1 MKIINKNKI
10 IIYNLIMS
18 LKLVTNFK
26 PSGDQPEA
34 IKKLVQGVKNN
45 IKNQVLLGVTGS
57 GKTFTIA
64 NVINELQR
72 PVLVLSHNKTLAS
85 QLYSELKSFF
95 PHNNVEYFVSYFDY
109 YRPESYLPQSDVY
122 VEKTSKTNHDLE
134 MMRMSTMN
142 SLLTSKETIVVAS
155 VAAIYGANK
164 PEEYKNSFL
173 NIYVGQNIKRNDF
186 FVMLVQQQ
194 YQRNQISIESGEF
207 SVKGD
212 VVEIAPGWTHHY
224 NLRIE
229 FFDNTI
235 ESIKK
240 IDPITKKII
249 SKEDKALIFP
259 ASSYVVESNNI
270 DGTIQLIELELESR
284 LKEFKKQEKHL
295 EYQRLKDRTKNDL
308 DSLKEFGYCSG
319 IENYSRH
326 IDRRKEGEKPYTLFD
341 YLPKNTLLIIDESH
355 MMIPQLN
362 GMYNGDHARKM
373 NLVDYGFRLPSALDN
388 RPLKFEEFEKYDFQ
402 KIYISAT
409 PGNYELDLT
418 NGEVVTQ
425 YIRPTGLLDP
435 VIEIHPATNQVD
447 DMYDEL
453 QKQIKNKARTII
465 VTTTKKTA
473 EELTKFFQAKKIKIA
488 YIHSEHKTLE
498 RNEILRKLRKGIYD
512 VVIGINLL
520 REGID
525 LPEVSLIMVLDA
537 DKESFFRSK
546 SSLIQIVGRAARN
559 ENGRVIFYAD
569 SISKSMQATIDDNL
583 MKREIQSKYNK
594 KHNIIPHTIK
604 KPIFEPIEG
613 HDITNAIKLIQNQ
626 KSNSKKK
633 EVEIKKIIEDL
644 RSEMKKAAEK
654 LDFERATQLRDM
666 ILELETE

>member
-1 MKIINKNKI
+1 
-10 IIYNLIMS
+10 MS
-18 LKLVTNFK
+18 LKLKTDFK
-26 PSGDQPEA
+26 PSGDQPAA
-34 IKKLVQGVKNN
+34 IKKLVEGIKNN
-45 IKNQVLLGVTGS
+45 VKNQVLLGVTGS

-64 NVINELQR
+64 NVINQVQR

-85 QLYSELKSFF
+85 QLYSELKTFF
-95 PHNNVEYFVSYFDY
+95 PNNNVEYFVSYFDY
-109 YRPESYLPQSDVY
+109 YRPEAYLPRTDVY

-142 SLLTSKETIVVAS
+142 SLLTSRDTIVVAS

-164 PEEYKNSFL
+164 PEEYESSFL
-173 NIYVGQNIKRNDF
+173 TIEINQKLKRNDF
-186 FVMLVQQQ
+186 FVSLIQKQ
-194 YQRNQISIESGEF
+194 YIRNQISIESGEF

-212 VVEIAPGWTHHY
+212 VVEIAPGWTNNY

-229 FFDNTI
+229 FFDEVI
-235 ESIKK
+235 ESISK
-240 IDPITKKII
+240 IDPLTKKVI
-249 SKEDKALIFP
+249 SKENKALIYP
-259 ASSYVVESNNI
+259 ASSYVIQSNNI
-270 DGTIQLIELELESR
+270 DGTIDLIELELEAR
-284 LKEFKKQEKHL
+284 LKEFKKNEKHL
-295 EYQRLKDRTKNDL
+295 EYQRLKDRTKNDI

-341 YLPKNTLLIIDESH
+341 YLPKDTLLIIDESH

-362 GMYNGDHARKM
+362 GMYNGDRSRKM
-373 NLVDYGFRLPSALDN
+373 NLVEYGFRLPSALDN
-388 RPLKFEEFEKYDFQ
+388 RPLKFEEFENYDFQ
-402 KIYISAT
+402 KIFISAT

-418 NGEVVTQ
+418 SGEVVTQ

-435 VIEIHPATNQVD
+435 IIEIHSSTNQVD
-447 DMYDEL
+447 DMYDEIK
-453 QKQIKNKARTII
+453 KQIENKLRTII

-473 EELTKFFQAKKIKIA
+473 EELTKYFQSKKIKIA

-559 ENGRVIFYAD
+559 EKGRVIFYAN
-569 SISKSMQATIDDNL
+569 SLSKSMQATIDDNN
-583 MKREIQSKYNK
+583 MKRKLQIEYNK
-594 KHNIIPHTIK
+594 KNNIIPKTIS
-604 KPIFEPIEG
+604 KPIHDPIEG
-613 HDITNAIKLIQNQ
+613 KDIVNAIKLFQKQNERS
-626 KSNSKKK
+626 KSKK
-633 EVEIKKIIEDL
+633 EQSKKLIESL
-644 RSEMKKAAEK
+644 RNEMKIAASK
-654 LDFERATQLRDM
+654 LDFERATEIRDI
-666 ILELETE
+666 ILELESEE